1 MSFWNNV
8 RKYIAYVFDTR
19 SFRYT
24 DVLPPVSGEVARTTA
39 SSSVTGA
46 GPALII
52 HGIMPRAGTVYVGQ
66 LMRLHPD
73 LYALPRDLWELPLL
87 QLSKDVLHLQRKFLR
102 IYEQNADKMASA
114 DFLEIV
120 GAGMLAYLREET
132 PMDKRILFKVPSV
145 QYLHYFWT
153 MYPNQQLMLLTRD
166 GRDVVD
172 STVRTWPQISFP
184 MACLRWKRAA
194 NMVYQFHEHHIDLH
208 TGYWLA
214 RFEDAVQDPETFI
227 REACHR
233 FALDVARYP
242 FEQIK
247 DIRIRGSSRLSQQG
261 RVTWNPKEKPAGFAP
276 IGHWQ
281 NWPPH
286 RKWLFK
292 WIAGDMLVKLGYC
305 KDLTW

>member
-1 MSFWNNV
+1 
-8 RKYIAYVFDTR
+8 
-19 SFRYT
+19 
-24 DVLPPVSGEVARTTA
+24 
-39 SSSVTGA
+39 
-46 GPALII
+46 
-52 HGIMPRAGTVYVGQ
+52 
-66 LMRLHPD
+66 
-73 LYALPRDLWELPLL
+73 
-87 QLSKDVLHLQRKFLR
+87 
-102 IYEQNADKMASA
+102 
-114 DFLEIV
+114 
-120 GAGMLAYLREET
+120 
-132 PMDKRILFKVPSV
+132 
-145 QYLHYFWT
+145 
-153 MYPNQQLMLLTRD
+153 
-166 GRDVVD
+166 
-172 STVRTWPQISFP
+172 
-184 MACLRWKRAA
+184 
-194 NMVYQFHEHHIDLH
+194 
-208 TGYWLA
+208 
-214 RFEDAVQDPETFI
+214 VQDPETFI